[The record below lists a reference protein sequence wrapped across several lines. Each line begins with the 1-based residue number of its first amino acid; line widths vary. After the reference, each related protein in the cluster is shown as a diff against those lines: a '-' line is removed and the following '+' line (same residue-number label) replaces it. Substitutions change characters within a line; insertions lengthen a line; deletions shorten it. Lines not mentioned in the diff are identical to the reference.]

1 MKRDKKR
8 SATQKCNNFGW
19 RFWGLGMA
27 LTFYWKLGSYL
38 FAFCCSSSSST
49 PSAHFPPHKRFKN
62 VDRISMHTP
71 PTLAKWKT
79 AITDNFCQGSAQS
92 ESLISGY
99 DYDAKWCN
107 FSWLYVPDFIP
118 LLESPQSIDFNS
130 LGFRERGALFPF
142 LLLFF
147 GGIVRDEWRQHSTRK
162 LFRILLLGIRSTQY
176 SWTITGTYSAT
187 NKLAWLVVVQYY
199 RITYIEHG
207 DILLYSKEEL
217 ILLIVCSRILW
228 IITKLQP
235 LLKIDRDNHMLPQN
249 LYYSYKM
256 K

>member
-1 MKRDKKR
+1 MVKWSEIRKGARHTSVTTLGD
-8 SATQKCNNFGW
+8 AFGVGDDID
-19 RFWGLGMA
+19 FLLEIG
-27 LTFYWKLGSYL
+27 FL

-130 LGFRERGALFPF
+130 LGIRERGALFPF

-147 GGIVRDEWRQHSTRK
+147 GGIVRDEWRQHSTRSCSESYCSE
-162 LFRILLLGIRSTQY
+162 FARHNILERLL
-176 SWTITGTYSAT
+176 
-187 NKLAWLVVVQYY
+187 V
-199 RITYIEHG
+199 
-207 DILLYSKEEL
+207 L
-217 ILLIVCSRILW
+217 IP
-228 IITKLQP
+228 QP
-235 LLKIDRDNHMLPQN
+235 IN
-249 LYYSYKM
+249 
-256 K
+256 